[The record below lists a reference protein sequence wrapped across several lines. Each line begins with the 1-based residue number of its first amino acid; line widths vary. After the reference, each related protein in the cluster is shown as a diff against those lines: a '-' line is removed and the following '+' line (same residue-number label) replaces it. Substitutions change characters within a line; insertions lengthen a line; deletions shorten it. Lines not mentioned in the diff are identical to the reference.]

1 MNATPSFTDVN
12 AAALAQYPHLL
23 ESWLPGG
30 RFEGREYVC
39 GDLTGAPGESCK
51 VNVETGLWSDFATG
65 DCGNDPV
72 SLYAAIQGIKPGEA
86 RRELVE
92 ALKVPAKGT
101 SGTSRPKRQ
110 EWAAILP
117 IPADAPTPSFE
128 HYRHGKASATWEYR
142 DRNGNTLGHAC
153 RFDSPDGG
161 KDILPLT
168 YCRGPEG
175 RKEWRWQGFPEP
187 RPLYGLDKLACVNAD
202 AGILL
207 VEGEK
212 TADAAA
218 QLRGP
223 GKVCMTWPGGCKA
236 VGKVDL
242 SPLAGRAVG
251 IWPDADKP
259 GFDAALALAGRLK
272 EVGVAS
278 VAIIV
283 PPAEAAQGWDLAD
296 AEAEG
301 WTADKVTAWLR
312 DNSATPE
319 QFQKIALERFGIGT
333 TPEAEAAP
341 TPKRTLHIVNVADLL
356 SMDLP
361 ERGHVLSPV
370 IPEQG
375 LVMLY
380 APRGLGK
387 TWAALSIAYAVASG
401 QAVFGGWKAPEPR
414 RVLYLDGEMPARTM
428 KERLASIALGYDGEP
443 PGHDYLRILTPDL
456 QPDYMPN
463 IATPEG
469 QTDLAPWLEDVD
481 LVVVDNIATLG
492 RHGRENE
499 TEGWLPV
506 QEWLLR
512 LRRMGKAV
520 LLIHHAGKG
529 GNQRG
534 TSAREDIL
542 DTVIAMRKPEDYQA
556 EQGARFEIHLEKSRG
571 IIGAEAK
578 SFEATLRI
586 DNGVAAWTTRL
597 IEDAENARIK
607 ALHFDG
613 LKPHEIAKEM
623 GKHQSTIYRRLK
635 FLGLDGGKP

>member
-1 MNATPSFTDVN
+1 MNATPSFADAN

-30 RFEGREYVC
+30 RLEGREYVC

-65 DCGNDPV
+65 DSGNDPV
-72 SLYAAIQGIKPGEA
+72 SLYAAIHGMKPGEA
-86 RRELVE
+86 RRELAE
-92 ALKVPAKGT
+92 ALKVPGKGN
-101 SGTSRPKRQ
+101 SGTSKTKRQ

-117 IPADAPTPSFE
+117 IPADASTPSFE
-128 HYRHGKASATWEYR
+128 HYRHGKPSATWEYR
-142 DRNGNTLGHAC
+142 DHDGNALGHAC

-161 KDILPLT
+161 KDVLPLT

-187 RPLYGLDKLACVNAD
+187 RPLYGLDALAQVKAD
-202 AGILL
+202 AGTLL

-212 TADAAA
+212 TADAATR
-218 QLRGP
+218 LRGP

-242 SPLAGRAVG
+242 SPLAGRPVS

-259 GFDAALALAGRLK
+259 GFDAALALAGLLK
-272 EVGVAS
+272 SVGASS

-312 DNSATPE
+312 DNS
-319 QFQKIALERFGIGT
+319 T
-333 TPEAEAAP
+333 TPERFQEIAQERFSTETMLGPEAAP
-341 TPKRTLHIVNVADLL
+341 TSKHTLHIVNVADLL
-356 SMDLP
+356 TMELP
-361 ERGHVLSPV
+361 ERGYVLYPV
-370 IPEQG
+370 IKEQG
-375 LVMLY
+375 TAMLY

-387 TWAALSIAYAVASG
+387 TWAALSVAYAVASG
-401 QAVFGGWKAPEPR
+401 QSVFGSWKAPVPR
-414 RVLYLDGEMPARTM
+414 RVLYLDGEMPASTM
-428 KERLASIALGYDGEP
+428 KERLASIIAGYDGEP
-443 PGHDYLRILTPDL
+443 PDADYLRILTPDL
-456 QPDYMPN
+456 QPDFMPN
-463 IATPEG
+463 IATQEG
-469 QTDLAPWLEDVD
+469 QADLAPFLEDVD

-492 RHGRENE
+492 RNGRENE

-506 QEWLLR
+506 QEWALR
-512 LRRMGKAV
+512 LRRAGKSV
-520 LLIHHAGKG
+520 LFIHHAGKG

-542 DTVIAMRKPEDYQA
+542 DTVIAMRRPGDYRA
-556 EQGARFEIHLEKSRG
+556 EEGARFEVHLEKSRG
-571 IIGAEAK
+571 FCGPEAK
-578 SFEATLRI
+578 PFEAALRL
-586 DNGVAAWTTRL
+586 DNDVAGWTTRQ
-597 IEDAENARIK
+597 IEDVELDRVK
-607 ALHFDG
+607 ALKAEG
-613 LKPHEIAKEM
+613 LTVRDIAEE
-623 GKHQSTIYRRLK
+623 T
-635 FLGLDGGKP
+635 GLSRSKVGRIIKGLERGQQ